1 MVRKNGEATDSP
13 QRKYSVWNYYAS
25 MYRELWNYAPVSYLK
40 ISLEIITNV
49 LKPLITAW
57 LPAYLIGILEN
68 GCTAKDLV
76 ISCLTV
82 YAGVILI
89 YGGNALLSNK
99 NGLYYMFLRLKH
111 LMVKMLN
118 KSTEMDYSQFEQDVT
133 QNEMQKCKNAL
144 EGSAGPDGFYKNNTA
159 LLTGIAGLILYSIL
173 IARLHILVVLMLIGM
188 SAVQYIACELA
199 ENYEEKHRD
208 QQAGHNRYQEYLF
221 NQSTDL
227 KSGKDVRLY
236 QLQKWLIPL
245 YEKHNR
251 DHQKQAAKNQ
261 SVYFLA
267 DFVGLLLVFF
277 RDAVCYGYLL
287 YLLIQGMGIS
297 EFVLYLGIVGGY
309 GNWCTQIIDNF
320 VQISR
325 SLVGVYDYRSYVEK
339 ENNRRQGERELKKT
353 ETFDIVFEDV
363 CFQYPGSDRLVLDH
377 LSFHINSSE
386 KIALVGLNGA
396 GKTTLVKLLCGFY
409 RPVRGR
415 ILINGIDM
423 AELNMEKYMGQI
435 SVLFQDS
442 VLLPYTIA
450 QNISCQVD
458 ELTDKEKIWQVLK
471 QSGLAEKIRELP
483 QKENSFIGKDID
495 EDGVHLSGGQIQK
508 LFLARA
514 LYKDS
519 SMLILDEP
527 TAALDALA
535 ESEMYEQYGRLVAGK
550 TSIYISHRLSSTRFC
565 DRIFFLENGRI
576 TESGSHLELMLEN
589 KGYAEMY
596 RIQSQ
601 YYVEEE
607 M

>member
-1 MVRKNGEATDSP
+1 M
-13 QRKYSVWNYYAS
+13 
-25 MYRELWNYAPVSYLK
+25 
-40 ISLEIITNV
+40 
-49 LKPLITAW
+49 
-57 LPAYLIGILEN
+57 
-68 GCTAKDLV
+68 
-76 ISCLTV
+76 
-82 YAGVILI
+82 
-89 YGGNALLSNK
+89 
-99 NGLYYMFLRLKH
+99 
-111 LMVKMLN
+111 
-118 KSTEMDYSQFEQDVT
+118 
-133 QNEMQKCKNAL
+133 
-144 EGSAGPDGFYKNNTA
+144 
-159 LLTGIAGLILYSIL
+159 
-173 IARLHILVVLMLIGM
+173 
-188 SAVQYIACELA
+188 
-199 ENYEEKHRD
+199 
-208 QQAGHNRYQEYLF
+208 
-221 NQSTDL
+221 
-227 KSGKDVRLY
+227 
-236 QLQKWLIPL
+236 
-245 YEKHNR
+245 
-251 DHQKQAAKNQ
+251 
-261 SVYFLA
+261 
-267 DFVGLLLVFF
+267 
-277 RDAVCYGYLL
+277 
-287 YLLIQGMGIS
+287 
-297 EFVLYLGIVGGY
+297 
-309 GNWCTQIIDNF
+309 
-320 VQISR
+320 
-325 SLVGVYDYRSYVEK
+325 
-339 ENNRRQGERELKKT
+339 
-353 ETFDIVFEDV
+353 
-363 CFQYPGSDRLVLDH
+363 
-377 LSFHINSSE
+377 
-386 KIALVGLNGA
+386 
-396 GKTTLVKLLCGFY
+396 VKLLCCFY